1 MEKREFHIQRSVR
14 KGLESLPK
22 TTSSIRTV
30 EMIDA
35 VIEFFQNQ
43 YELTGSKNSY
53 VFLTKT
59 DNSFYDAKTIRAHSW
74 MRTLKE
80 ANIEYRPL
88 YQTRHSFASQMIQ
101 NGEDIIWV
109 ASMLGHSSPKMTLD
123 KYAKYVKSETKKRGT
138 FISNVMCTE

>member
-1 MEKREFHIQRSVR
+1 
-14 KGLESLPK
+14 
-22 TTSSIRTV
+22 
-30 EMIDA
+30 
-35 VIEFFQNQ
+35 
-43 YELTGSKNSY
+43 
-53 VFLTKT
+53 
-59 DNSFYDAKTIRAHSW
+59 

-80 ANIEYRPL
+80 SNIEYRPL

-109 ASMLGHSSPKMTLD
+109 VSMLGHSSPKMTLD